1 MKLLAR
7 MLEFDPAWAY
17 GSANRPSQLR
27 MLGKILTADFSPS
40 NAEVQDA
47 LMLSALSLARW
58 AWQQHPLN
66 REVLKLV
73 SVLEEAGAGLG
84 GMAGVA
90 AETEAVL
97 ASVPGLAVPERF
109 ETPDA
114 LAEFMRALPEFGS
127 KRFLRE
133 RFEAEQAVAHNPE
146 NAESLFNALDSS
158 LFGFWK
164 AGAHLELVQK
174 KGPSYFD
181 SEMFGRVWSDC
192 CWHTNLILALF
203 DLLYPAKLGCCFKEQ
218 APPPILLYSWNK
230 RDALFQTLESLRAS
244 NIEGAPVFVLDNGST
259 DNSLEMLLAQKDK
272 WGTPFTVISLAANV
286 GAPAA
291 RNWLLSLPEVRGAPW
306 AVFLDDDV
314 ILEKNWLQG
323 LCGTAAANPG
333 YGAVGYRVT
342 DHIPPFGIQAAD
354 FHLLSADEATHSFE
368 DMDERIFPFCSAM
381 GEIGEAFYAYTRPCV
396 SVTGCCHLINM
407 EAVER
412 AGPFDVRFNPS
423 QFDDLERDLRSSL
436 AGFPT
441 YYHGQVVVRHMQ
453 HSSLRQAMGR
463 PQQGHIMGNKIKL
476 EFLFGGK
483 RAEKLRLESFER
495 VKADLLCKCARVE
508 QALGGGA

>member
-1 MKLLAR
+1 MIDL
-7 MLEFDPAWAY
+7 DPSWAY
-17 GSANRPSQLR
+17 GSASGPAQLR
-27 MLGKILTADFSPS
+27 MLGKILTAEFSPL
-40 NAEVQDA
+40 NAELQDG

-58 AWQQHPLN
+58 SWQQYPLN
-66 REVLKLV
+66 RELLRLV

-84 GMAGVA
+84 GMARMA
-90 AETEAVL
+90 AETEAAL

-109 ETPDA
+109 ETPDV

-127 KRFLRE
+127 KRLLWK
-133 RFEAEQAVAHNPE
+133 RFEAEQAVAHSPE
-146 NAESLFNALDSS
+146 NAESLLEALDSS
-158 LFGFWK
+158 LFGLWK
-164 AGAHLELVQK
+164 ASAHLELVQK
-174 KGPSYFD
+174 KGASYFNPELF
-181 SEMFGRVWSDC
+181 SRVWPEC

-203 DLLYPAKLGCCFKEQ
+203 DLLYPASPECSFKEQ
-218 APPPILLYSWNK
+218 APPPVLLYSWNK

-272 WGTPFTVISLAANV
+272 WGTPFTLISLSANV

-291 RNWLLSLPEVRGAPW
+291 RNWLLSLPEVQAAPW

-314 ILEKNWLQG
+314 ILEENWLQG
-323 LCGTAAANPG
+323 LCRTAVANPE
-333 YGAVGYRVT
+333 YGAVGCRVT

-354 FHLLSADEATHSFE
+354 FHLLSASEATHSFE
-368 DMDERIFPFCSAM
+368 DVDERIFPFCSAM
-381 GEIGEAFYAYTRPCV
+381 GETGEAFYAYTRPCV

-407 EAVER
+407 KAIER

-453 HSSLRQAMGR
+453 HSSLRQAMG
-463 PQQGHIMGNKIKL
+463 PSQQGHIMGNKIKL
-476 EFLFGGK
+476 EFLFDGNK
-483 RAEKLRLESFER
+483 AEKLRLENFER
-495 VKADLLCKCARVE
+495 VKADLLRKCARVE